1 MLKNTLCAL
10 RGYPM
15 TKNHVLS
22 RIKENYQDFTNSQ
35 KKIGSYI
42 HSNYRKVIY
51 MTALELAKELDVSD
65 ATIIRFA
72 RSMGFSNFS
81 ELRDAIRSEIGVYDA
96 PHERLSRSLEFE
108 EGADSLLLQAAKND
122 FSCHEHFY
130 NNIDYALIDATA
142 EEIGA
147 AETIHIVGIGT
158 DMVVALFLEW
168 YLTQMGFRTVC
179 YTDGGFGFANK
190 FSAVKSTDLVIMC
203 CTPRHLKD
211 EKRALKTARS
221 KDARIVTL
229 TTPRA
234 VDIMALSDISLTVE
248 TKSNE
253 FLNSY
258 VTYMGLCN
266 LILIRVLE
274 KDRDRIVK
282 KLEENSSVMNEFD
295 LFD

>member
-1 MLKNTLCAL
+1 
-10 RGYPM
+10 
-15 TKNHVLS
+15 
-22 RIKENYQDFTNSQ
+22 
-35 KKIGSYI
+35 
-42 HSNYRKVIY
+42 
-51 MTALELAKELDVSD
+51 
-65 ATIIRFA
+65 
-72 RSMGFSNFS
+72 
-81 ELRDAIRSEIGVYDA
+81 
-96 PHERLSRSLEFE
+96 
-108 EGADSLLLQAAKND
+108 
-122 FSCHEHFY
+122 
-130 NNIDYALIDATA
+130 
-142 EEIGA
+142 
-147 AETIHIVGIGT
+147 
-158 DMVVALFLEW
+158 MVVALFLEW

-234 VDIMALSDISLTVE
+234 FDIMALSDISLTVE

-295 LFD
+295 LV

>member
-1 MLKNTLCAL
+1 MTI
-10 RGYPM
+10 RGYAM
-15 TKNHVLS
+15 TKDHVLN
-22 RIKENYQDFTNSQ
+22 RIKNNYHSFTNSQ

-81 ELRDAIRSEIGVYDA
+81 EMRDAIRSEINLYDA
-96 PHERLSRSLEFE
+96 PHERLSRNWES
-108 EGADSLLLQAAKND
+108 EGDGDSLLVRTAKND
-122 FSCHEHFY
+122 FSCHELFFK
-130 NNIDYALIDATA
+130 NINYELIDAAA
-142 EEIGA
+142 EVILS
-147 AETIHIVGIGT
+147 AETIHIIGIGT
-158 DMVVALFLEW
+158 DMVVAQFLDW
-168 YLTQMGFRTVC
+168 YLTQMGFKTMC
-179 YTDGGFGFANK
+179 YTNGGFGFANK
-190 FSAVKSTDLVIMC
+190 LSSIKSADLVIMC

-211 EKRALKTARS
+211 EKRALKVAKATGA
-221 KDARIVTL
+221 KIVTL

-234 VDIMALSDISLTVE
+234 VDIMALSDICLTVE

-274 KDRDRIVK
+274 KDKERIVK
-282 KLEENSSVMNEFD
+282 KLEENSSIMNEFD